1 MHIIRIDS
9 QSSGPL
15 DALPK
20 LSDAL
25 CALKSTADSYHS
37 AMNATAAEEGSAGG
51 GVYLQECAEYLAT
64 GQTLDSFGRSK
75 KIVSYTFPETQ
86 FIAVTAYQNEDVR
99 NTLNF
104 FNCFLNLLNH
114 TNTYFVLFCRLLT

>member
-1 MHIIRIDS
+1 MVLNSLHKYQPCVHIIRIDS
-9 QSSGPL
+9 QSSGAL

-25 CALKSTADSYHS
+25 SVLKSTADSYS
-37 AMNATAAEEGSAGG
+37 QSGMNAEEGSGSG

-64 GQTLDSFGRSK
+64 GRTLDSFGRSK

-86 FIAVTAYQNEDVR
+86 FIAVTAYQNEDVS
-99 NTLNF
+99 
-104 FNCFLNLLNH
+104 H
-114 TNTYFVLFCRLLT
+114 T